1 MQIHSESEM
10 IEFGKNLA
18 KTITPPHLIEL
29 IGDVGAGK
37 TTFTK
42 GLALGLGVS
51 SDITSPTFTISK
63 RYPLKNSGELIHYDF
78 YRLPDAGLMLD
89 ELSEAAS
96 GPNIIIIEWSDT
108 VKDILPKNRT
118 IIKIAITDE
127 TTREI
132 IVEQS
137 S

>member
-1 MQIHSESEM
+1 M
-10 IEFGKNLA
+10 
-18 KTITPPHLIEL
+18 
-29 IGDVGAGK
+29 
-37 TTFTK
+37 
-42 GLALGLGVS
+42 GLGIN

-63 RYPLKNSGELIHYDF
+63 RYPLKNTGELIHYDF

-89 ELSEAAS
+89 ELSESAS

-108 VKDILPKNRT
+108 VKNILPKHRT
-118 IIKIAITDE
+118 IIKISITDE

-132 IVEQS
+132 TVEQS